1 MSYYLNSTARV
12 LACGCNGKESSEMV
26 KDGDT
31 VRVHYTG
38 SLGDGSVFDTSVGRE
53 PLELTIGKGEVIPGF
68 EEAVKGLQ
76 VGQTDKVTISAKEAY
91 GSYRDDLKLVVE
103 RSQLP
108 ENLEPV
114 VGQQL
119 QLQRKDGQA
128 IRVVITD
135 ISEKTV
141 TIDANHPLAG
151 KDLTFEIQLVEVK

>member
-1 MSYYLNSTARV
+1 
-12 LACGCNGKESSEMV
+12 MV

-68 EEAVKGLQ
+68 EKAVRGLQ
-76 VGQTDKVTISAKEAY
+76 VGETNKVTIPAKEAY
-91 GSYRDDLKLVVE
+91 GLYRDDLKLVVE

-119 QLQRKDGQA
+119 QLRRKDGKA
-128 IRVVITD
+128 IRVVITEV
-135 ISEKTV
+135 SEKTV

-151 KDLTFEIQLVEVK
+151 KDLTFEIQLVEVE